1 MSEET
6 RIRKRVFQLHLSDV
20 EYDLLKKKA
29 EYCNITKSDFIRK
42 QIIDGA
48 VIKFETCDIRDM
60 INEINHIGVNINQIA
75 KKVNE
80 TDYFGKKDFELLQEL
95 YNELFNNYILFAIE
109 GDVPQNG
116 LC

>member
-1 MSEET
+1 MGEEN
-6 RIRKRVFQLHLSDV
+6 RIRRKIFKVHLS
-20 EYDLLKKKA
+20 EYEFDILTEKA
-29 EYCNITKSDFIRK
+29 EYCNLTKSDYIRK

-48 VIKFETCDIRDM
+48 IIKYETCDIKNM

-95 YNELFNNYILFAIE
+95 YNELFNNYILLAGSGE
-109 GDVPQNG
+109 KNG
-116 LC
+116 LY

>member
-1 MSEET
+1 MGEEN
-6 RIRKRVFQLHLSDV
+6 RIRRKIFKVHLS
-20 EYDLLKKKA
+20 EYEFDILTEKSA
-29 EYCNITKSDFIRK
+29 YCNLTKSDYIRK

-48 VIKFETCDIRDM
+48 IIKYETCDIKNM

-95 YNELFNNYILFAIE
+95 YNELFNNYILLAGSGE
-109 GDVPQNG
+109 KNG
-116 LC
+116 LY